1 MSKPKVFRY
10 PLGLIDQ
17 NTDYVKIDAYEY
29 KPPGV
34 GQLGADNFSIPTSD
48 RNYQSLSRKKVIGTL
63 LLPMPQSL
71 PTNSQS
77 AGWGQGQLSGLTAA
91 GIGAAQQVI
100 GSKEPVPSFFNQV
113 GSLVN
118 KITSSAQTGL
128 GQRAIQ
134 NFFTTTAVQ
143 QLLGQSQNQDLFGEV
158 LARQS
163 GAVINEN
170 IELLFRGVN
179 LREGFSLAFDLA
191 PRDANEAR
199 VIREMVYFLKS
210 EMSPK
215 KGTASGAAGGLF
227 LTAPSV
233 FKVQYM
239 SGGNPHPYLNRFKI
253 CALQGLGLNFTGSG
267 TYATYS
273 DGTPVNMN
281 LSLNFQEL
289 TPIYFE
295 DYESAEGQ
303 TGVGY

>member
-1 MSKPKVFRY
+1 MSKPTVFRY

-17 NTDYVKIDAYEY
+17 NTDYVKIDAYKYE
-29 KPPGV
+29 PPGV
-34 GQLGADNFSIPTSD
+34 GQLSPNNFTIPTSD
-48 RNYQSLSRKKVIGTL
+48 RNYQSLSGKTVRGTL

-71 PTNSQS
+71 PVNSQS
-77 AGWGQGQLSGLTAA
+77 AGWGQGQLSGLTGTLL
-91 GIGAAQQVI
+91 GIGQKTITNGPIEGLKA
-100 GSKEPVPSFFNQV
+100 
-113 GSLVN
+113 L
-118 KITSSAQTGL
+118 ITSGKAVVEASQTGL
-128 GQRAIQ
+128 GQKAIQ
-134 NFFTTTAVQ
+134 NFFTAQAVQ
-143 QLLGQSQNQDLFGEV
+143 QLLGQDQNLFGEI
-158 LARQS
+158 LGRET

-199 VIREMVYFLKS
+199 VIREMVYFLKA
-210 EMSPK
+210 EMSAK

-239 SGGNPHPYLNRFKI
+239 SGGKPHPYLNRFKI
-253 CALQGLGLNFTGSG
+253 CALQGLSLNFTGSG

-281 LSLNFQEL
+281 LTLGFQEL

-295 DYESAEGQ
+295 DYGSAEGK

>member
-17 NTDYVKIDAYEY
+17 NTDYVKIDAYKYE
-29 KPPGV
+29 PPGV
-34 GQLGADNFSIPTSD
+34 GQLSSTNFTIPTSD
-48 RNYQSLSRKKVIGTL
+48 KNYQSLSGKKVRGTL

-77 AGWGQGQLSGLTAA
+77 AGWGQGQLGGLTAA
-91 GIGAAQQVI
+91 GIGVAQETI
-100 GSKEPVPSFFNQV
+100 KSGKPFKSFGEGISAFV
-113 GSLVN
+113 AKV
-118 KITSSAQTGL
+118 TSSAQTGL
-128 GQRAIQ
+128 GQKAIQ
-134 NFFTTTAVQ
+134 DFFATQAVK
-143 QLLGQSQNQDLFGEV
+143 QLLGQGGDLFGE
-158 LARQS
+158 LLSRDT

-239 SGGNPHPYLNRFKI
+239 SGGKPHPYLNRFKI
-253 CALQGLGLNFTGSG
+253 CALQNLGLNFTGSG

-281 LSLNFQEL
+281 LTLNFQEL

-295 DYESAEGQ
+295 DYGSAEGQ

>member
-1 MSKPKVFRY
+1 MSKPTVFRY

-17 NTDYVKIDAYEY
+17 NTDYVKIDSYKYE
-29 KPPGV
+29 PPGV
-34 GQLGADNFSIPTSD
+34 GQLSPNNFTIPTSD
-48 RNYQSLSRKKVIGTL
+48 RNYQSLSGKTVRGTL

-77 AGWGQGQLSGLTAA
+77 AGWGQGQLSGLTGTLL
-91 GIGAAQQVI
+91 GIGQKTITNGPIEGLKA
-100 GSKEPVPSFFNQV
+100 
-113 GSLVN
+113 L
-118 KITSSAQTGL
+118 ITSGKAVVEASQTGL
-128 GQRAIQ
+128 GQKAIQ
-134 NFFTTTAVQ
+134 NFFAAQAVQ
-143 QLLGQSQNQDLFGEV
+143 QLLGQDQNLFGEI
-158 LARQS
+158 LGRET

-179 LREGFSLAFDLA
+179 LREGFSLTFDLA

-239 SGGNPHPYLNRFKI
+239 SGGDPHPYLNRFKI
-253 CALQGLGLNFTGSG
+253 CALQNLSLNFTGSG

-281 LSLNFQEL
+281 LTLIFQEL

-295 DYESAEGQ
+295 DYGSAEGQ

>member
-1 MSKPKVFRY
+1 MSKPAVFRY

-17 NTDYVKIDAYEY
+17 NTDYVKIDAYKYE
-29 KPPGV
+29 PPGV
-34 GQLGADNFSIPTSD
+34 GQLSTDNFTIPTSD
-48 RNYQSLSRKKVIGTL
+48 RNYQSLNNKTVRGTL

-71 PTNSQS
+71 PVNSQS
-77 AGWGQGQLSGLTAA
+77 ASWTSGGLSGITAA
-91 GIGAAQQVI
+91 GIGVAQDTIKSGNPFKGFGEGVSAFI
-100 GSKEPVPSFFNQV
+100 K
-113 GSLVN
+113 
-118 KITSSAQTGL
+118 KATTSAQTGL
-128 GQRAIQ
+128 GQKTIQ
-134 NFFTTTAVQ
+134 NFFATQAVQ
-143 QLLGQSQNQDLFGEV
+143 QLLGQDQNLFGEI
-158 LARQS
+158 LGRET

-170 IELLFRGVN
+170 IELLFRGVT

-191 PRDANEAR
+191 PRDDNESR
-199 VIREMVYFLKS
+199 IIREMVYFLKA

-239 SGGNPHPYLNRFKI
+239 SGGRPHPYLNRFKI
-253 CALQGLGLNFTGSG
+253 CALQSLGLNFTGSN

-273 DGTPVNMN
+273 DGTPVHMN

-289 TPIYFE
+289 TPIYRE
-295 DYESAEGQ
+295 DYESSEGK